1 MPSLNDI
8 LGQEQPL
15 LVLRRAVAA
24 EKVAQAYLFAGP
36 EGVGKATCAVALAA
50 ALNCESAPGI
60 GCDVCTSC
68 DKIAAG
74 HHPDLI
80 RLQPD
85 KTFIKIDQVRQLE
98 QRLSFPPHE
107 GRHRLVLI
115 DGADRLN
122 LNAANALLKS
132 VEEPRPRTLFV
143 LVASAPHLVAPTLV
157 SRCQRVR
164 FAPLETEVVEQV
176 VNLHDHGAGPEE
188 VHAAVELSEGSAK
201 RALRLLEGEQI
212 AFIRKTVEALLHAA
226 RSQEAVKIF
235 ETAADAGRDREMIG
249 ETLDVVRVWLRDL
262 LLCREGLDEGRV
274 VNSDRL
280 EELRR
285 EAEGHSLISLLRQ
298 LRAVD
303 EAQAALRGN
312 VHATLVMENLCLGM
326 RQVTG

>member
-36 EGVGKATCAVALAA
+36 EGVGKATCAEALAA
-50 ALNCESAPGI
+50 ALNCETAPGL
-60 GCDVCTSC
+60 GCDTCTSC
-68 DKIAAG
+68 EKIAGG

-85 KTFIKIDQVRQLE
+85 KTMIKIDQVRQLE

-143 LVASAPHLVAPTLV
+143 LVASAAHLVAPTLV

-164 FAPLETEVVEQV
+164 FSPLEIAVVEQV
-176 VNLHDHGAGPEE
+176 VELHDHGASHEE
-188 VHAAVELSEGSAK
+188 VRAAVGLSEGSAK

-212 AFIRKTVEALLHAA
+212 AFIRKTVEALLGAA
-226 RSQEAVKIF
+226 RGQEAVTIF
-235 ETAADAGRDREMIG
+235 ETAADAGRDRVLLG
-249 ETLDVVRVWLRDL
+249 ESFDVVRVWLRDL
-262 LLCREGLDEGRV
+262 LLCHEGLEEGRV

-285 EAEGHSLISLLRQ
+285 EAEGHSLVSILRQ

-326 RQVTG
+326 RQVTR